1 MNSTADLY
9 RELFEAYGPQQ
20 WWPADTVFEVIAGAV
35 LTQNT
40 AWTNVERA
48 LANLRRAKA
57 LSPGVILELPAD
69 ELAELLRPSGCYRV
83 KTRRLRSVCRWLQDR
98 GGLLSIGTEPTEA
111 LRLSLLQV
119 HGVGEETADAILL
132 YAFGR
137 PVFVVDAYA
146 RRLFSRIG
154 LIEGNEPYRA
164 IRSQVQSQMGD
175 SAIDYN
181 EFHALIVEH
190 GKRACLKVPRC
201 AGCPVRDACSFRC
214 ESGRVGEG

>member
-1 MNSTADLY
+1 MNSAADLY
-9 RELFEAYGPQQ
+9 RELFEAYGPQR

-40 AWTNVERA
+40 AWYNVERA
-48 LANLRRAKA
+48 LGNLKRAHA
-57 LSPGVILELPAD
+57 LSPDAILELPAD
-69 ELAELLRPSGCYRV
+69 ELGALLRPSGCFRV
-83 KTRRLRSVCRWLQDR
+83 KTRRLQSVCRWLRDR
-98 GGLLSIGTEPTEA
+98 GGVESIGSVPTEA
-111 LRLSLLQV
+111 LRHSLLRV

-146 RRLFSRIG
+146 RRLFSRLG
-154 LIEGNEPYRA
+154 LIEGNETYRA
-164 IRSQVQSQMGD
+164 IRSKVQSQMGD

-190 GKRACLKVPRC
+190 GKRACLKTPRC
-201 AGCPVRDACSFRC
+201 AGCPIPDGCSFRR
-214 ESGRVGEG
+214 ESGRVGGP